1 MSTVAAA
8 TTVVTAAIATEE
20 TAVIAMVETAV
31 MATDESVGETAV
43 MAKYAP
49 YVDCPDYRVYRD
61 GRIVWTKDGA
71 EKVIVTM
78 ESKIHGCTYV
88 AFRFPDA
95 QVLKRGKKQLVMLKK
110 VVYEAYF
117 EPTGKKTISMR
128 DKNCVTVPSTTCSSP
143 IRTRWTLR

>member
-1 MSTVAAA
+1 MSTEADMSTVAAA

-20 TAVIAMVETAV
+20 TAVIAMV
-31 MATDESVGETAV
+31 ETAV